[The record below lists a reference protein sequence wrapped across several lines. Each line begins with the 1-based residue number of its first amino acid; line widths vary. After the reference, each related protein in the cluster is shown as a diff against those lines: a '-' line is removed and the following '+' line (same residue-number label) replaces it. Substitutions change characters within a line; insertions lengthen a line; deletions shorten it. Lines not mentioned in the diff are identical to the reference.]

1 MQRIIMLSARG
12 IPPSRLASIFVICAL
27 AVTGGTANAQ
37 ANGVGDAAAA
47 RCVLDGERHR
57 VIVSTHIGG
66 TDPDDF
72 QSMVHLLV
80 YADCLDIEGLISSPF
95 GPGRKQHL
103 LDVIECYEKDYRNLR
118 TYSDEYPT
126 PDELRGNTKQGE
138 TESAPYAGVREST
151 EGSRWIV
158 ECARRD
164 DPRPYEGLAPPEKH
178 VEDRRADLYHISIPL
193 LLVKL
198 G

>member
-57 VIVSTHIGG
+57 VIVSTDIGG

-95 GPGRKQHL
+95 GPGRKQHI
-103 LDVIECYEKDYRNLR
+103 LDVIECYEKDFRNFR
-118 TYSDEYPT
+118 TYSDKYPT
-126 PDELRGNTKQGE
+126 PDALRAITMQGE
-138 TESAPYAGVREST
+138 TESAPYAGVRNST
-151 EGSRWIV
+151 EGSQWIV
-158 ECARRD
+158 ECARRN
-164 DPRPYEGLAPPEKH
+164 
-178 VEDRRADLYHISIPL
+178 DRRPL
-193 LLVKL
+193 SGSRPGLDEPEDPTCW
-198 G
+198 